1 MVEVSAVFVFVCGL
15 IIGIMLGAMCVIIA
29 ALTYK
34 DKKGENNG
42 NNKEGKTDLR
52 SKR

>member
-1 MVEVSAVFVFVCGL
+1 MVEVSAVFIFLCGF

-34 DKKGENNG
+34 EKKGENNG
-42 NNKEGKTDLR
+42 SKEGKTDLR